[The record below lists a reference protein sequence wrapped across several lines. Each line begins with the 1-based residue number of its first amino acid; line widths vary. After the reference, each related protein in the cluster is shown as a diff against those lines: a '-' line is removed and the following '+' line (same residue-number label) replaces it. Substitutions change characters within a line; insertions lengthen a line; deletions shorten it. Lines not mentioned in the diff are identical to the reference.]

1 MRTMQEIGI
10 LTNKFVIGYPYSPA
24 IVMPNSP
31 GKVRL
36 KGFKYFEFH
45 IKKTQHKILCELISR
60 I

>member
-1 MRTMQEIGI
+1 MRAMREIGI

-24 IVMPNSP
+24 IVMPNS
-31 GKVRL
+31 RL

-45 IKKTQHKILCELISR
+45 IKKTQHKIMCELISR